1 MQKSDFKEHISRNGQ
16 PRLSVRGKR
25 PTRADDGRSNEVTK
39 GGKPMTMQEFT
50 EKTCDYLVAWFEDLY
65 LLIREDRKDKKIEP
79 LQKRQ
84 LIATAQSLLHDVQD
98 YLESEQKA
106 L

>member
-1 MQKSDFKEHISRNGQ
+1 M
-16 PRLSVRGKR
+16 
-25 PTRADDGRSNEVTK
+25 TK
-39 GGKPMTMQEFT
+39 QEFN
-50 EKTCDYLVAWFEDLY
+50 EKTCDYLVAWFDDLY

-79 LQKRQ
+79 MQKQR

-98 YLESEQKA
+98 LLKNEQA

>member
-1 MQKSDFKEHISRNGQ
+1 M
-16 PRLSVRGKR
+16 
-25 PTRADDGRSNEVTK
+25 TK
-39 GGKPMTMQEFT
+39 QEFN
-50 EKTCDYLVAWFEDLY
+50 EKTCDYLVAWFDDLY

-79 LQKRQ
+79 MQKQR

-98 YLESEQKA
+98 LLENEHA

>member
-1 MQKSDFKEHISRNGQ
+1 MKAETDNLGCPSAGNDLPALMMAGRKAGDFMTKKEFDEAT
-16 PRLSVRGKR
+16 L
-25 PTRADDGRSNEVTK
+25 DL
-39 GGKPMTMQEFT
+39 
-50 EKTCDYLVAWFEDLY
+50 LVAWFLEMY
-65 LLIREDRKDKKIEP
+65 KYISGSEAQKIEP

-98 YLESEQKA
+98 LLENEQKA

>member
-1 MQKSDFKEHISRNGQ
+1 MTKKEFDEAT
-16 PRLSVRGKR
+16 L
-25 PTRADDGRSNEVTK
+25 DL
-39 GGKPMTMQEFT
+39 
-50 EKTCDYLVAWFEDLY
+50 LVAWFLEMY
-65 LLIREDRKDKKIEP
+65 KYISGSETQKIEP
-79 LQKRQ
+79 MQKQR

>member
-1 MQKSDFKEHISRNGQ
+1 M
-16 PRLSVRGKR
+16 
-25 PTRADDGRSNEVTK
+25 TR
-39 GGKPMTMQEFT
+39 QEFENVT
-50 EKTCDYLVAWFEDLY
+50 LDLLVAWFIEMYKYISEDS
-65 LLIREDRKDKKIEP
+65 EAQKIEP

-98 YLESEQKA
+98 RLENEQKA

>member
-1 MQKSDFKEHISRNGQ
+1 M
-16 PRLSVRGKR
+16 
-25 PTRADDGRSNEVTK
+25 TK
-39 GGKPMTMQEFT
+39 QEFA
-50 EKTCDYLVAWFEDLY
+50 EKSCDHLVAWFDDLY

-79 LQKRQ
+79 MQKQR

-98 YLESEQKA
+98 LLEDEQA